1 MSGDKRTT
9 YSGWPILEIRE
20 LGDLLIDHLAVAAV
34 DVIRAT
40 FRDTGRDLPEEQVF
54 VSWKNRA
61 TNYFTHDGTV
71 QRLIAPKPGDYRP
84 PRDLS
89 VTVPADV
96 FQPQWAQYKLLIEDT
111 MRVGLII
118 TELRENVKTHITVK
132 ILPPTP
138 GPKPKV
144 YRMRRARLTL
154 VSSSKRSSVFE
165 RTYKSL

>member
-1 MSGDKRTT
+1 MSGDGRTT
-9 YSGWPILEIRE
+9 RSGWPVLGIRKLE
-20 LGDLLIDHLAVAAV
+20 DLLVDHLAVAAV
-34 DVIRAT
+34 DVIRAN
-40 FRDTGRDLPEEQVF
+40 FMDTGRDLPEEQVF

-96 FQPQWAQYKLLIEDT
+96 FQPQWSEYNLLIEDT
-111 MRVGLII
+111 ERVGLII
-118 TELRENVKTHITVK
+118 AELKENVRTHITVE

-144 YRMRRARLTL
+144 YRMRRARMKL
-154 VSSSKRSSVFE
+154 VNPYSNHC
-165 RTYKSL
+165 